1 MFMGPLE
8 ASKPWSNQGVEG
20 AHKFI
25 QRVYRALID
34 NSMIVDEET
43 KELEVV
49 YHETVKKVTA
59 DFEALAFNTAI
70 SQMMIFMN
78 EVYKI
83 NKISKQYAEGFIK
96 MFSCICPHVGE
107 EMWNILGNKDSIAYE
122 KWPEYD
128 ENKLVKSSIKIAV
141 QICGKVRE
149 IIEVPVDA
157 SEKEIEEIAL
167 NNPGIKQRLEGK
179 EIKRVIIIKGK
190 ICNIVAI

>member
-1 MFMGPLE
+1 
-8 ASKPWSNQGVEG
+8 
-20 AHKFI
+20 
-25 QRVYRALID
+25 
-34 NSMIVDEET
+34 
-43 KELEVV
+43 
-49 YHETVKKVTA
+49 
-59 DFEALAFNTAI
+59 
-70 SQMMIFMN
+70 
-78 EVYKI
+78 
-83 NKISKQYAEGFIK
+83 
-96 MFSCICPHVGE
+96 
-107 EMWNILGNKDSIAYE
+107 MWNILGNKESIAYE